1 MVMKHYHTYV
11 MGLIVCIAT
20 LTAYASAD
28 DKGQVQQVLP
38 PNTESEYLKTVAVS
52 ILLNGNVTPTEIS
65 YTITLKVRKPLP
77 ESAIAVLKFEN
88 PDPRAAPVEVVY
100 EPKPDQ
106 KEIFVIS
113 PSVACIVNG
122 RHYRVV
128 VTLFADRERR
138 IILGTHEQMVA
149 FFAPAMILKTLGV
162 PECSPT
168 EQGRSGESQNL
179 PQTNQLNGVRAEQLP
194 ILNIDFPKGEA
205 WDIAYTERKG
215 GQQIIEYTAGGEKAD
230 SLTSWSQ
237 LVSFLY
243 IPLPKEGRRNIQDA
257 TKSMLSRIETGC
269 SSFKGQILAESEHMV
284 VFRWSGEGCGGLPP
298 QEVIARYEYID
309 AGLISL
315 QYTYYKQK
323 AKPDFEA
330 WIRRVIDAKITH
342 ESKGTD
348 SK

>member
-1 MVMKHYHTYV
+1 MKHCHAYV

-20 LTAYASAD
+20 LAGCASTHD
-28 DKGQVQQVLP
+28 EGRVQQVLP
-38 PNTESEYLKTVAVS
+38 PNAESEYLKTVAVG
-52 ILLNGNVTPTEIS
+52 ILLNGNVTPTKIS
-65 YTITLKVRKPLP
+65 YAITLKVRKPLP
-77 ESAIAVLKFEN
+77 ESAIAVLEFEN

-138 IILGTHEQMVA
+138 DILGTHEQMVA
-149 FFAPAMILKTLGV
+149 FFDSTMTLKTLGV
-162 PECSPT
+162 PECRPT
-168 EQGRSGESQNL
+168 EQGSSGESQIL
-179 PQTNQLNGVRAEQLP
+179 PETNQPNGVRAGQLP
-194 ILNIDFPKGEA
+194 IFNIDFPKDEA

-215 GQQIIEYTAGGEKAD
+215 NQQVIEYTAGGEKVV
-230 SLTSWSQ
+230 SLESWSQ
-237 LVSFLY
+237 LVTFLY
-243 IPLPKEGRRNIQDA
+243 MPLPKEGRPNIQDA
-257 TKSMLSRIETGC
+257 TKSMLSSIETGC
-269 SSFKGQILAESEHMV
+269 SSSKSQILATSEHMV

-298 QEVIARYEYID
+298 QEEIARYEYVD

-315 QYTYYKQK
+315 KYSYYKQK
-323 AKPDFEA
+323 AKPDIEA
-330 WIRRVIDAKITH
+330 WIRRVIEAKITH
-342 ESKGTD
+342 ESKGPG